1 MSAKIL
7 VPLDLA
13 DMNTSLKVL
22 AAAVQQAQAMQG
34 DLTAMTVVPNFVAG
48 LDWRYAIRGEMRGSE
63 DFDMSKIV
71 AEALQRLNEVV
82 AEHTPKGM
90 TVHTIARHGSVYE
103 EVLEVAEDLNAT
115 QIVIGAHR
123 PGLQDFLLGPNTARV
138 VRHAK
143 CSVNVIRH

>member
-13 DMNTSLKVL
+13 DMTTSLKVL
-22 AAAVQQAQAMQG
+22 GAAVQQAEVLKG
-34 DLTAMTVVPNFVAG
+34 ELTAMTVVPNFVAG
-48 LDWRYAIRGEMRGSE
+48 LDWRYAIRGEMKGSE

-71 AEALQRLNEVV
+71 GEALARLNEVV
-82 AEHTPKGM
+82 KEHTPKGM
-90 TVHTIARHGSVYE
+90 KVNTIARHGSVYE
-103 EVLEVAEDLNAT
+103 EVLEVAENLKID